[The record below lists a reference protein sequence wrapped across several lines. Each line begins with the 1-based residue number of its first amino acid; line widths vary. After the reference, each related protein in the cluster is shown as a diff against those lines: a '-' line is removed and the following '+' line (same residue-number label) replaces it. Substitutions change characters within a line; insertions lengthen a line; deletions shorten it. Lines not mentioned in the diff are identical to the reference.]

1 MAKTN
6 TNQSGFPGYRE
17 RRDQTVSLV
26 DDEHVEIKNA
36 YGSKVIS
43 ISRMIDLTW
52 PDDLPLPMQEIYRV
66 IDEEIA
72 SSN

>member
-6 TNQSGFPGYRE
+6 TNQSGFPDNLE
-17 RRDQTVSLV
+17 RRDQTISLV

-36 YGSKVIS
+36 YGSKVIA
-43 ISRMIDLTW
+43 ISRMIELTW
-52 PDDLPLPMQEIYRV
+52 PDDLPLPMEEIYRV